1 VNVIIYGSTNI
12 IFIEEFLFL
21 MHSEFEM
28 SMMEELSV
36 FLRLQIKQMK
46 DIIFVSQTKYVKD
59 LLKHFGVND
68 SKSSKTSMEVNVT
81 V

>member
-1 VNVIIYGSTNI
+1 VNVIICGSTNTT
-12 IFIEEFLFL
+12 FIEKFLFL

-46 DIIFVSQTKYVKD
+46 DIIFVSQTKYAKD

-68 SKSSKTSMEVNVT
+68 SKSSKTPIAVNAT